1 VLGGAVPAHRR
12 QGKAHGRV
20 QLQSEANLS
29 IARLQTEMEGDLS
42 TRLKTARRRV
52 ISFEEL

>member
-20 QLQSEANLS
+20 QLQGEANLS